1 MFIAA
6 DSPPGSRADS
16 TVPPRNG
23 GARAGET
30 APGAWPEDR
39 PLKHPITP
47 VDPIFHP
54 KRKRFRPFDS
64 KLSLMLDNAQANL
77 EATDDPDVVRIY
89 RNLVDELER
98 IALGPVKS

>member
-1 MFIAA
+1 VSKR
-6 DSPPGSRADS
+6 SP
-16 TVPPRNG
+16 T
-23 GARAGET
+23 
-30 APGAWPEDR
+30 
-39 PLKHPITP
+39 
-47 VDPIFHP
+47 DPIIA
-54 KRKRFRPFDS
+54 KGRKRFRRFDS